1 MCVFK
6 IINSELLHIISL
18 YLYQTFVVVIIKVDL
33 CRMEEGEEEDRRRR
47 VGGVAPPPLA
57 TSPS

>member
-33 CRMEEGEEEDRRRR
+33 I
-47 VGGVAPPPLA
+47 L
-57 TSPS
+57 